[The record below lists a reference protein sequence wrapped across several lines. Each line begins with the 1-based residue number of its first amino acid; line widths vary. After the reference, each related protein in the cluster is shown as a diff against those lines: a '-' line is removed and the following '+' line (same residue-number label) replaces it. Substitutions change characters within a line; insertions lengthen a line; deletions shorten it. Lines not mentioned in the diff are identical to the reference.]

1 MATDNSQY
9 TVLVVDGGLTSIVI
23 STKMVD
29 ENIETTDMRV
39 EIALEIASKMNGA
52 VVCDRNDD
60 GTCQFQILLQI

>member
-9 TVLVVDGGLTSIVI
+9 TVLVVDGGLTSIII

-52 VVCDRNDD
+52 VVCGRNDD

>member
-1 MATDNSQY
+1 MSDGNIKVTAT
-9 TVLVVDGGLTSIVI
+9 VDGGLTSIII
-23 STKMVD
+23 STKMID

>member
-9 TVLVVDGGLTSIVI
+9 TVLVVDGGLTSIII

-39 EIALEIASKMNGA
+39 EIALEIASKMNGS